1 MEAMSEQK
9 ETNAEY
15 HADLTHVSHSML
27 ETFIKSPSEYH
38 RQFVACTHTGE
49 RTKAMLFGSMVHCL
63 VLEPKRLFVE
73 FAVCDAS
80 TRNTKAYKAF
90 VKSIAE
96 EDACDGSNVRDIVL
110 SHELTDARHCA
121 EAIHTHPIAGPML
134 EDCTHYEESLRWTDP
149 HTGMLCKCRVDAFGE
164 IALDVKTARDPTPP
178 QWDRDAVKFGYH
190 RQADWYRAGLA
201 TNGYIH
207 ARFHFIV
214 AGSTFPYEVAV
225 RRAPQGWTERGLA
238 ENMEA
243 LRDLQ
248 ARHAMDCWQ
257 ADWQTQITDIGGKP

>member
-1 MEAMSEQK
+1 M

-15 HADLTHVSHSML
+15 HADLIHVSHSMI
-27 ETFIKSPSEYH
+27 ETFIKSPSDYH

-63 VLEPKRLFVE
+63 VLEPKRFDAE
-73 FAVCDAS
+73 FAVCDVS
-80 TRNTKAYKAF
+80 TRNTKAYKAA
-90 VKSIAE
+90 VAAE
-96 EDACDGSNVRDIVL
+96 ENAGKDVVLGHEVVDAK
-110 SHELTDARHCA
+110 HCA
-121 EAIHTHPIAGPML
+121 NAIHAHPIAGPML

-149 HTGMLCKCRVDAFGE
+149 HTGMPCKCRIDAFGE
-164 IALDVKTARDPTPP
+164 IAIDVKTARDPTPS
-178 QWDRDAVKFGYH
+178 QWDWDAVKFGYH
-190 RQADWYRAGLA
+190 RQADWYLAGLA
-201 TNGYIH
+201 ANGYIH

-248 ARHAMDCWQ
+248 ARHAMDCWE